1 MHDTAT
7 LHERPTLA
15 ARRPAAGAAP
25 PGLAARWARDEADVR
40 RAQALRHRVFV
51 GEMGAR
57 ITPPRGTPPG
67 LDADAFDPF
76 CEHLLVV
83 AGQGDAAEVV
93 GTYRVLTPD
102 AARRAGGYYS
112 ETEFDLT
119 RLRPFVR
126 SWPSSA
132 ARACTRTGATV
143 RPC

>member
-57 ITPPRGTPPG
+57 VAPPRGTPPG
-67 LDADAFDPF
+67 LDADRFVGRESVAAGAVRRLDSLPSYA
-76 CEHLLVV
+76 LLP
-83 AGQGDAAEVV
+83 
-93 GTYRVLTPD
+93 VL
-102 AARRAGGYYS
+102 S
-112 ETEFDLT
+112 ENCGL
-119 RLRPFVR
+119 
-126 SWPSSA
+126 
-132 ARACTRTGATV
+132 
-143 RPC
+143 